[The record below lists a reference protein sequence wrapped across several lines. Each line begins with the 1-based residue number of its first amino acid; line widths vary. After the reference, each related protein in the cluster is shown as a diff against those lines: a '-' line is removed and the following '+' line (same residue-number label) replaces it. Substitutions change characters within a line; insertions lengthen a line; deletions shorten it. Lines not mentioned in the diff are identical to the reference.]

1 MKDRTEQILQAAV
14 QGFIECGEPISSGWL
29 YRHYDFGIKPA
40 MIRFELEE
48 LVDLG
53 FLEQP
58 HHSAGRVPSDR
69 GYGFF
74 VEQMLQKETKENT
87 DRALKNLF
95 EERSWEDL
103 AEKLSSKMKL
113 LSVVADMN
121 HGLLHKAGID
131 SLLERFLSDDP
142 QEMLNIVRDF
152 VELDERIEDAESH
165 LGERDIEVFFGKNS
179 PVSRSEN
186 LAVVA
191 GSYRVDGGKVY
202 LFAIGPKRMDYK
214 KIVNSFR
221 CLQ

>member
-1 MKDRTEQILQAAV
+1 
-14 QGFIECGEPISSGWL
+14 
-29 YRHYDFGIKPA
+29 

-58 HHSAGRVPSDR
+58 HHSAGRIPSDR

-74 VEQMLQKETKENT
+74 VEQMLQDETKESA
-87 DRALKNLF
+87 DRTLKNLF
-95 EERSWEDL
+95 DERSWENL
-103 AEKLSSKMKL
+103 VERLSSKMKL
-113 LSVVADMN
+113 LSVVADTDR
-121 HGLLHKAGID
+121 GFLHKAGID
-131 SLLERFLSDDP
+131 SLLERFLLDDP
-142 QEMLNIVRDF
+142 REMLDIVRDF
-152 VELDERIEDAESH
+152 VDLDERIEDVESR
-165 LGERDIEVFFGKNS
+165 LGEKDIEVFFGKNS

-191 GSYRVDGGKVY
+191 GSYQVDGGRVH